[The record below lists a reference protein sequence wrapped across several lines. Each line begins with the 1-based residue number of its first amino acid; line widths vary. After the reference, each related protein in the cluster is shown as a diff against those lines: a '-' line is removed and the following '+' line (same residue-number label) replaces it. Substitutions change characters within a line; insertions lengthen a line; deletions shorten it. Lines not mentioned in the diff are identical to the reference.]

1 VLAQFIED
9 RCTLHADLSA
19 QATELYSAY
28 TDWCAENGERAW
40 KQRTFGMRMGEREGI
55 ERERLNDGYYYS
67 GLGLNDDNKE
77 IVNQVND

>member
-28 TDWCAENGERAW
+28 TDWCDENGERAW
-40 KQRTFGMRMGEREGI
+40 KQRTFGMRMAEREGI
-55 ERERLNDGYYYS
+55 EKKKKTDAYYYF
-67 GLGLNDDNKE
+67 GIGIFKE
-77 IVNQVND
+77 E